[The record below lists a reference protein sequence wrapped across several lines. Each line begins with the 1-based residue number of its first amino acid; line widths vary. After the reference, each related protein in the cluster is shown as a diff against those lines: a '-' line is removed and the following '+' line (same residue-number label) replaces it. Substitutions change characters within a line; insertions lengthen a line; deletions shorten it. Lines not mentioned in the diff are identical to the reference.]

1 MLYLFESEAAR
12 PREPE
17 GGADMTR
24 DWKHLQVERPPIGQL
39 SPDPWLTAPTT
50 RRLVEALEANGTRV
64 RFVGGC
70 VRDGLLRR
78 PVKDVDIATPDEPDI
93 VEALLARADIRTV
106 PWARG
111 LAHGTVLAVV
121 DETPFEVTTLRH
133 DVACDGRHAEV
144 AFTHDWMADA
154 ARRDFTIN
162 ALSATGDGAVY
173 DYFEGMSDLAAGRVR
188 FVGRA
193 SARIQEDVLRI
204 LRFFRFHAHY
214 ASTAP
219 DADAYA
225 ACQSMAHL
233 VEGVSAERV
242 RSELLKTLL
251 APDPA
256 AALLLMRG
264 ARVLPV
270 VLPEA
275 THFGRLRV
283 LAFLETRGV
292 VAPGVA
298 ADALRRLAAVIS
310 LETED
315 EALALAE
322 RLRLSR
328 AEAKRLAAMVAT
340 PAAVRPSADLSPA
353 DQRRCLDRLGP
364 ALFIDLA
371 LLDWARERQ
380 GEGHTDSRRSRGWI
394 AQIEAAGG
402 FEPPPFPLT
411 GRDLLAAGLPRGPA
425 VGEALEALRDWW
437 LAEGF
442 RPDRAALLG
451 RLRDLQAKPPRTP
464 SSA

>member
-1 MLYLFESEAAR
+1 
-12 PREPE
+12 
-17 GGADMTR
+17 MTR
-24 DWKHLQVERPPIGQL
+24 DWKHLQAERPPVGQL

-50 RRLVEALEANGTRV
+50 RRLVEALEADGTRV

-78 PVKDVDIATPDEPDI
+78 PVTDVDVATPDEPDT
-93 VEALLARADIRTV
+93 VQALLAKADIRTV

-133 DVACDGRHAEV
+133 DVACDGRHAKV
-144 AFTHDWMADA
+144 AFTRDWMADA

-173 DYFEGMSDLAAGRVR
+173 DYFEGISDLAAGRVR

-193 SARIQEDVLRI
+193 SARIEEDALRI

-225 ACQSMAHL
+225 ACQSMADL
-233 VEGVSAERV
+233 VEGLSAERV
-242 RSELLKTLL
+242 RTELLKILL

-256 AALLLMRG
+256 GAMLLMRG
-264 ARVLPV
+264 ARMLSL

-275 THFGRLRV
+275 GHFGRLRV

-298 ADALRRLAAVIS
+298 ADALRRLAAVTT

-315 EALALAE
+315 EALSLAE

-328 AEAKRLAAMVAT
+328 AEAKRLTAMVAT
-340 PAAVRPSADLSPA
+340 PAPARPRADLSPA
-353 DQRRCLDRLGP
+353 DRCRCLDRLGP
-364 ALFIDLA
+364 GLFIDLA

-380 GEGHTDSRRSRGWI
+380 GEGHTDSRRTRGWI
-394 AQIEAAGG
+394 AQIDAAGG

-411 GRDLLAAGLPRGPA
+411 GRDLLAAGLPHGPA
-425 VGEALEALRDWW
+425 VGEALDALRDWW
-437 LAEGF
+437 LTEGF
-442 RPDRAALLG
+442 RPDRAALLS
-451 RLRDLQAKPPRTP
+451 RLKDLRVNRPGPP
-464 SSA
+464 SST

>member
-1 MLYLFESEAAR
+1 
-12 PREPE
+12 
-17 GGADMTR
+17 MTR
-24 DWKHLQVERPPIGQL
+24 NWSHLADERRPVGQL
-39 SPDPWLTAPTT
+39 SPDPWLTAPAT
-50 RRLVEALEANGTRV
+50 RRLLAALEAEGTRV

-78 PVKDVDIATPDEPDI
+78 PVKDVDVATPDEPET
-93 VEALLARADIRTV
+93 VVALLEAAGIRTV
-106 PWARG
+106 PWSRG

-133 DVACDGRHAEV
+133 DVACDGRHAQV
-144 AFTHDWMADA
+144 AFTRDWLADA
-154 ARRDFTIN
+154 TRRDFTIN
-162 ALSATGDGAVY
+162 ALSATADGAVY
-173 DYFEGMSDLAAGRVR
+173 DYVEGIADLAAGRVR

-193 SARIQEDVLRI
+193 TARIHEDALRI

-214 ASTAP
+214 ASTGP

-225 ACQSMAHL
+225 ACQSLAPL
-233 VEGVSAERV
+233 VQGVSAERT
-242 RSELLKTLL
+242 RTELLKTLL

-256 AALLLMRG
+256 GALLLMRG
-264 ARVLPV
+264 ARVLPL

-275 THFGRLRV
+275 EHVGRLRM

-298 ADALRRLAAVIS
+298 PDALRRLAAVVGM

-315 EALALAE
+315 QALALAE

-328 AEAKRLAAMVAT
+328 AEARRLTAMVTT
-340 PAAVRPSADLSPA
+340 PPEARPVPDLSPA
-353 DQRRCLDRLGP
+353 DRYRRLDRLGP

-380 GEGHTDSRRSRGWI
+380 GEGHTDSRRTRGWI

-402 FEPPPFPLT
+402 FDPPPFPLT

-425 VGEALEALRDWW
+425 VGTALAALRDWW
-437 LAEGF
+437 LAEGC
-442 RPDRAALLG
+442 RPGRADLLHRLHETRAAHALAHTETVD
-451 RLRDLQAKPPRTP
+451 R
-464 SSA
+464 